1 MKSENLFNNYNELN
15 LSGKLLV
22 VQTVAGNEHLHIDP
36 LTGIGTTGIWTIG
49 ANHTF
54 SHVVLRV
61 QEDHI
66 WRVYVARFVGMETVA
81 GRKSRGN
88 NRRVNFRDCVSRGV
102 STVTLSE
109 FCRTLTT
116 KGAWVIEND
125 LLIREEDD
133 EFSASLP
140 EEKREGKDTTVKSR
154 PMQREFSQQV
164 FKNCG
169 GVCLVTGSKIQARC
183 EAAHIVPHKDEGV
196 DHYSNGLWL
205 RRDIHALF
213 DAFLCGIDPETL
225 TIHFCKNTM
234 KHDRD
239 LAVLDQKPLGKTVY
253 PMSKGCLSEHW
264 KIFTRR
270 QMVEES

>member
-1 MKSENLFNNYNELN
+1 MKNNTLFNDYTKLN

-36 LTGIGTTGIWTIG
+36 LTRRGSTGIWTIG
-49 ANHTF
+49 ATHTF
-54 SHVVLRV
+54 SHVVIRV
-61 QEDHI
+61 QEDDI
-66 WRVYVARFVGMETVA
+66 WRVYVARFVEMETVA

-88 NRRVNFRDCVSRGV
+88 NRRVHFADCTSRGV

-116 KGAWVIEND
+116 KGAWVIENNVATC
-125 LLIREEDD
+125 EGGD

-140 EEKREGKDTTVKSR
+140 EEKREGKDSTVKSR
-154 PMQREFSQQV
+154 PAQPEFSQQV
-164 FKNCG
+164 FKNCR

-183 EAAHIVPHKDEGV
+183 EAAHIVPHKDQGV

-225 TIHFCKNTM
+225 TIHFCKNTL
-234 KHDRD
+234 KNDRD
-239 LAVLDQKPLGKTVY
+239 LAFFDQKPLGKMVH
-253 PMSKGCLSEHW
+253 PISKTGLSAHW
-264 KIFTRR
+264 NMFTRR
-270 QMVEES
+270 QMVKES

>member
-205 RRDIHALF
+205 RHDIHALF